1 MRLRWV
7 CRDGRILHVGE
18 MADSHLE
25 NAIAM
30 VERSKSGW
38 RMQFLP
44 RLYLERGLR
53 KLKRRPY
60 EGKTKTSQGTGQPRQ
75 RTG

>member
-7 CRDGRILHVGE
+7 CRDGRVMHIGE
-18 MADSHLE
+18 MADGHLA

-30 VERSKSGW
+30 IERGRNGW
-38 RMQFLP
+38 RMRYLP

-53 KLKRRPY
+53 KLKRMQH
-60 EGKTKTSQGTGQPRQ
+60 EGKTSKGASQPSQRQ
-75 RTG
+75 S

>member
-7 CRDGRILHVGE
+7 CRDGRVLQIGE
-18 MADSHLE
+18 MADGHLE

-30 VERSKSGW
+30 IERSKSGW

-53 KLKRRPY
+53 KLKRRRY
-60 EGKTKTSQGTGQPRQ
+60 EGKKEANQGTRK
-75 RTG
+75 